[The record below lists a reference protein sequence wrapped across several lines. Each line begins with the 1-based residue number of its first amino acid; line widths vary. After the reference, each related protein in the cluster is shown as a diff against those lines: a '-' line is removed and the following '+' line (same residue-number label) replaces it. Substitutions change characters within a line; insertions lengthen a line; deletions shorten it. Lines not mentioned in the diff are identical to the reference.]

1 MENIV
6 WCSTGFSPSAFTFPD
21 VVNSNFFLYAFIVLN
36 NDFENICNRFID
48 DELSIDLGQNRY
60 SLQVNVKSV

>member
-48 DELSIDLGQNRY
+48 DKLSIDLGQNRY

>member
-6 WCSTGFSPSAFTFPD
+6 WCSTGLSPNAFTFPY

-48 DELSIDLGQNRY
+48 DKLSIHLGQNRY
-60 SLQVNVKSV
+60 SLQVNVKSI